1 MILFSV
7 LFFGIMIDAGL
18 FDPLISRIL
27 RLIKNDPFK
36 ITVGTAVMTLLLALD
51 GDGVTTF
58 IIVTSAL
65 LPIYIK
71 VGMNPVILTGIAGLA
86 NYHMNSSPWGGPT
99 TRTMAV
105 LDVGVSELFVPMIP
119 SLMVGVIFILGMSCF
134 LGIKERKRLGYDKD
148 RLANSK
154 GDDKTSKSEI
164 VNKELAIALEGIQ
177 PDLKRE
183 KLIWVNLFLL
193 VLVMV
198 SLVKEWLPPSVLFIV
213 AFIVAILIN
222 YPRFNE
228 MEERI
233 KAHSGNA
240 LWATLMIFTAGI
252 FTGIFKGTKM
262 IEAMATS
269 LVSIIPDAMGSHIAV
284 IIPIFSNIFTL
295 VMSPDA
301 FYFGI
306 LPVLSEMA
314 VNFGIEPVE
323 IGRAALL
330 GQSGY
335 GLSPFVASI
344 LLLTAIAKVDFF
356 EHQKF
361 AFKWGIGLTIVMT
374 ITALVTG
381 IIPL

>member
-240 LWATLMIFTAGI
+240 LWA
-252 FTGIFKGTKM
+252 
-262 IEAMATS
+262 
-269 LVSIIPDAMGSHIAV
+269 P
-284 IIPIFSNIFTL
+284 
-295 VMSPDA
+295 
-301 FYFGI
+301 
-306 LPVLSEMA
+306 
-314 VNFGIEPVE
+314 
-323 IGRAALL
+323 
-330 GQSGY
+330 
-335 GLSPFVASI
+335 
-344 LLLTAIAKVDFF
+344 
-356 EHQKF
+356 
-361 AFKWGIGLTIVMT
+361 
-374 ITALVTG
+374 
-381 IIPL
+381 